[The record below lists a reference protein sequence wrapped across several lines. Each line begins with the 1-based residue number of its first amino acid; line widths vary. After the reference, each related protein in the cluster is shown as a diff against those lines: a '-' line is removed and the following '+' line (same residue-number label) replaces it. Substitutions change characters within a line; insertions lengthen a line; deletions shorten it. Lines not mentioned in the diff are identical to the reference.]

1 MSEVKQRLMLLYG
14 SEGNGPKVQVLMQDD
29 TMWMTQKQMSE
40 LFGVD
45 RTVIGKHL
53 KIIFDSEEL
62 AQDVVCAN
70 FAHMASDGR
79 EYVSKIY
86 SILPSAASGRRF
98 RIKKPL
104 RNQGLF
110 CYLEQTNGLQVYRTA
125 RLV

>member
-70 FAHMASDGR
+70 FAHMASDSMTTKSWRG
-79 EYVSKIY
+79 K
-86 SILPSAASGRRF
+86 AAF
-98 RIKKPL
+98 RTKQPFARHTKSTKPL
-104 RNQGLF
+104 IKLKNSEPISQSL
-110 CYLEQTNGLQVYRTA
+110 
-125 RLV
+125 